1 MDVLIIHTN
10 NSISILES
18 CIPYCTGM
26 FLYLELEN
34 GRYHKVLPDG
44 CISATSCRNLASVLK
59 NAGAESFLAI
69 TYKYSLD
76 VYDYNNIAE
85 ILDGKKLKIK
95 TYFIDDVVISTIE
108 ELKVGEVDES
118 REIIFNANTINL
130 NGVRFVIPGVYK

>member
-18 CIPYCTGM
+18 CIPYSSGM
-26 FLYLELEN
+26 FLYLELES

-59 NAGAESFLAI
+59 HSGAESFLAI

-76 VYDYNNIAE
+76 SYDYNNIAD
-85 ILDGKKLKIK
+85 ILEGKKLKIK
-95 TYFIDDVVISTIE
+95 TYFIDDVVLSTVE
-108 ELKVGEVDES
+108 EVQGSEKDLE
-118 REIIFNANTINL
+118 REIIFNASTIDL
-130 NGVRFVIPGVYK
+130 VGVRFVIPGVYK

>member
-18 CIPYCTGM
+18 CIPQTSGM
-26 FLYLELEN
+26 FLYLELES

-59 NAGAESFLAI
+59 HSGAESFLAI

-76 VYDYNNIAE
+76 TYDYNNIAE
-85 ILDGKKLKIK
+85 ILEGKKLRIK
-95 TYFIDDVVISTIE
+95 TYFIDDVVVSTVQDLDALE
-108 ELKVGEVDES
+108 FSVD
-118 REIIFNANTINL
+118 REIVFNANTIDL
-130 NGVRFVIPGVYK
+130 QGVRFIIPGVYK